1 MKKRTRVL
9 AAMFMSTL
17 IIGGMVSYKFNLRQN
32 FDIYGVQ
39 TLIAGDDED
48 TKAEVNIKAPDRVR
62 VGDLILID
70 LSASLGAGFDYK
82 VMPEPPGLR
91 IFDDGRTIVCGT
103 GDKNTEYLFIVSC
116 ALDGDSDIQTHII
129 RIYGASEPGPSPNP
143 GENIVGKVKDWC
155 DSVTSPTQRDD
166 AIRLAQSFASVAV
179 IIEQDSF
186 DDSSALIQ
194 ATVNSNRD
202 ALGDNLS
209 HWTPLLDSL
218 MNELKLM
225 ADTGQLTTIKAHSQ
239 VWKDVASGLR
249 AYAESISQ

>member
-1 MKKRTRVL
+1 MKKRAIIL
-9 AAMFMSTL
+9 SAILMSLL
-17 IIGGMVSYKFNLRQN
+17 IVGGILSYKFELGQN
-32 FDIYGVQ
+32 SNIRGVQ
-39 TLIAGDDED
+39 TLISGNDED

-62 VGDLILID
+62 VGDLIIID
-70 LSASLGAGFDYK
+70 LSESLGAGFDYK
-82 VMPEPPGLR
+82 VMPKPPGLR

-129 RIYGASEPGPSPNP
+129 KVYGASKPGPSPNP
-143 GENIVGKVKDWC
+143 GENVIGKVKDWC

-179 IIEQDSF
+179 IIEQDTF
-186 DDSSALIQ
+186 GSAADLIE
-194 ATVNSNRD
+194 ATATSNRG

-218 MNELKLM
+218 MKELKLM
-225 ADTGQLTTIKAHSQ
+225 AEVGKLPDIKAHAQ